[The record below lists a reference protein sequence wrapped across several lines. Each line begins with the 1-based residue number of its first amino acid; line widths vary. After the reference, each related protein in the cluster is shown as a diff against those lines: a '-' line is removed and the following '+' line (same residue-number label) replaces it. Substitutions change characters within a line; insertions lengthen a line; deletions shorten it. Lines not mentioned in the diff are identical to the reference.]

1 MSVHAKRIDYID
13 LLRVLALTAV
23 IAFHYLFS
31 GISKGTVT
39 SVSLSPMAGIAKY
52 GYLGVELFFL
62 ISGFVILYSTNR
74 TPGEFVR
81 KRFLRLYPMYW
92 MAIVFIFAVTSL
104 PWWENRGPSIE
115 KTLLNLT
122 MIPTAFGGT
131 WVDGAHWFL
140 LRELQ
145 FYLFIAFVMTLGF
158 GKRLPQIF
166 PVWAIILCIWNLFN
180 FPRFEIWYLSGYFA
194 LLSGGAI
201 IYCIREWGWNWLRG
215 LGLLAAYICAMDT
228 RMAKASW
235 LGAHRNSEYSAI
247 VIGAI
252 VTFIF
257 VLLLLT
263 LNEKVTNLQVGW
275 AGVAGAITYPL
286 FLIHGRIGFLVI
298 QNLGNDSNKYLIYAL
313 TLILLIGVA
322 YLLLKLEKKVLN
334 LKLFRMI
341 AVR

>member
-1 MSVHAKRIDYID
+1 VAD
-13 LLRVLALTAV
+13 
-23 IAFHYLFS
+23 
-31 GISKGTVT
+31 
-39 SVSLSPMAGIAKY
+39 IAKY

-92 MAIVFIFAVTSL
+92 MSILFIFAVTSL
-104 PWWENRGPSIE
+104 PWWENRGPSIG

-145 FYLFIAFVMTLGF
+145 FYLFIAIVMSFGF
-158 GKRLPQIF
+158 GRRLPQIF
-166 PVWAIILCIWNLFN
+166 PVWAVILCIWNLLN
-180 FPRFEIWYLSGYFA
+180 LPRFEIWYLSGYFA

-201 IYCIREWGWNWLRG
+201 IYCIRQWGWNWMRAV
-215 LGLLAAYICAMDT
+215 GLLAAYICAMDT
-228 RMAKASW
+228 RMTKASW

-252 VTFIF
+252 VTAIF
-257 VLLLLT
+257 ALLLLT
-263 LNEKVTNLQVGW
+263 LNKKITSVEVKW
-275 AGVAGAITYPL
+275 AAIAGAITYPL
-286 FLIHGRIGFLVI
+286 FLIHGRIGLLVI
-298 QNLGNDSNKYLIYAL
+298 QNLGNDSNKYLVHVL
-313 TLILLIGVA
+313 TLVVLIGVA

-334 LKLFRMI
+334 LKPFRVI
-341 AVR
+341 AGR

>member
-1 MSVHAKRIDYID
+1 
-13 LLRVLALTAV
+13 
-23 IAFHYLFS
+23 
-31 GISKGTVT
+31 
-39 SVSLSPMAGIAKY
+39 
-52 GYLGVELFFL
+52 
-62 ISGFVILYSTNR
+62 
-74 TPGEFVR
+74 
-81 KRFLRLYPMYW
+81 
-92 MAIVFIFAVTSL
+92 
-104 PWWENRGPSIE
+104 
-115 KTLLNLT
+115 
-122 MIPTAFGGT
+122 
-131 WVDGAHWFL
+131 
-140 LRELQ
+140 
-145 FYLFIAFVMTLGF
+145 
-158 GKRLPQIF
+158 
-166 PVWAIILCIWNLFN
+166 
-180 FPRFEIWYLSGYFA
+180 
-194 LLSGGAI
+194 
-201 IYCIREWGWNWLRG
+201 
-215 LGLLAAYICAMDT
+215 MDT

-298 QNLGNDSNKYLIYAL
+298 QNLGNDSNNYLIYAL

-334 LKLFRMI
+334 LEPFRMI